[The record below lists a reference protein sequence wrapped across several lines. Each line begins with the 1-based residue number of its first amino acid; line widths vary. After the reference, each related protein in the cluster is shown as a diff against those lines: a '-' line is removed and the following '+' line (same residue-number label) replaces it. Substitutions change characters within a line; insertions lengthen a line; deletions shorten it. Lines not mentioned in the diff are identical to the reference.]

1 MQLRVRSL
9 AYPRDLGAQYHMQS
23 AQLMHLFRKQS
34 AIRPWWWSTLSAG
47 SIGPGCSRS
56 TRENRGQFLIRRAP
70 LWPRRCALC
79 AFRMGAHSPIP
90 KSNKPI
96 LLARRPRE
104 IAEVPSYQYYRVP
117 TDSLCVN
124 YSVLKRI
131 FKYWKKKRG
140 KQRCVAAHQSRDD
153 PIVYAPRCCWRT
165 GYTV

>member
-9 AYPRDLGAQYHMQS
+9 AYPRDSG
-23 AQLMHLFRKQS
+23 R
-34 AIRPWWWSTLSAG
+34 AISPA
-47 SIGPGCSRS
+47 IGPADASVPQTVRHPAVMMKYSLCWQHRPGCSRS

-124 YSVLKRI
+124 YSGLKRI